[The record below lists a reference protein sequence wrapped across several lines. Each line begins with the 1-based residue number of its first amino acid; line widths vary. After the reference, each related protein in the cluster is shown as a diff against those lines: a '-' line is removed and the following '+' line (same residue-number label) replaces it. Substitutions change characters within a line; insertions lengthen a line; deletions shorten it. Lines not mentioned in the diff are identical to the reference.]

1 VGLVVDCL
9 LVAAAQLVVVLD
21 LVLVSVMMKS
31 RKVLGC
37 QVVVRERIAFLWIW
51 AE

>member
-1 VGLVVDCL
+1 VGSVVDCL

-21 LVLVSVMMKS
+21 SVLVSAMMKS

-37 QVVVRERIAFLWIW
+37 PVVVRECVAFLWIRV
-51 AE
+51 E